1 METQQQSPTRPAR
14 TPSPNLLGNFP
25 QARAFGSAVATV
37 RHRRRNNATRLI
49 PEVLIFNGR
58 QNLLSGS
65 FAPRGLGRYAANVRR
80 TVSIH
85 PGTTTLFLDDKGCA
99 DTLLSHREIGAAL
112 AQAFR
117 NEADGRLRSDMC
129 RLAQLYRHGGYYFD
143 NDIAPLFDLRRIID
157 ADTTFVT
164 ALTTTAFP
172 QNPRGFF
179 QALAF
184 AALVSVGPSRGR
196 RAHNLVWLCD

>member
-1 METQQQSPTRPAR
+1 MLRSYGSPTRPAR

-49 PEVLIFNGR
+49 PEVLVFNGR

-112 AQAFR
+112 AQVQDVSAGVRQRCVVVYAVFTSQQSGWETR
-117 NEADGRLRSDMC
+117 FDRVF
-129 RLAQLYRHGGYYFD
+129 GG
-143 NDIAPLFDLRRIID
+143 
-157 ADTTFVT
+157 
-164 ALTTTAFP
+164 
-172 QNPRGFF
+172 
-179 QALAF
+179 QA
-184 AALVSVGPSRGR
+184 
-196 RAHNLVWLCD
+196 

>member
-1 METQQQSPTRPAR
+1 MLRSYGSPTRPA
-14 TPSPNLLGNFP
+14 TT
-25 QARAFGSAVATV
+25 TV
-37 RHRRRNNATRLI
+37 RHRRRNNATRLT
-49 PEVLIFNGR
+49 PEVLVFNGR

-85 PGTTTLFLDDKGCA
+85 PGTTTLFFLDDKGCA
-99 DTLLSHREIGAAL
+99 DILLSHREIGAAL

-143 NDIAPLFDLRRIID
+143 NDIAPLFDRRRIID

-164 ALTTTAFP
+164 ALTTTTFP

-196 RAHNLVWLCD
+196 GADKLVWLCD